1 MLVEVCKFCRFSHVK
16 IQNGQPAQRFC
27 RIDPPHVFTMMNP
40 QGMGLIGAWPPVQDD
55 DGCGKYEAAETFER
69 RRVGEQ

>member
-16 IQNGQPAQRFC
+16 IQNGAPAQRFC
-27 RIDPPHVFTMMNP
+27 RINPPSVFPMMGP
-40 QGMGLIGAWPPVQDD
+40 QGLQLIGGWPPVQDD
-55 DGCGKYEAAETFER
+55 DGCSKYEAAETFAR